1 VSRSTAASRRRT
13 SARTTNRSRSRSSG
27 RRALLGLA
35 VVAVGAVVVIAFPQ
49 LLDGGTTGGSPG
61 APAAPPSAAS
71 VPSTVPPAA
80 VAATV
85 DRVVDGDTVVVVPA
99 AGGERE
105 RIRLIG
111 VDTPET
117 VKPDAPVDCFGP
129 EASAYT
135 TDALPVGST
144 VWLEDDVTQGDADR
158 YDRLLRYVW
167 TEGGGLLNQQLVAS
181 GLGTEDTYDDPYRY
195 RDAFVAAEAEA
206 RDSGAG
212 LWGACG

>member
-13 SARTTNRSRSRSSG
+13 RSSRRSRRS
-27 RRALLGLA
+27 LLGLA
-35 VVAVGAVVVIAFPQ
+35 VVVVGAVLVVLFPQ
-49 LLDGGTTGGSPG
+49 LLDGGAPGGS
-61 APAAPPSAAS
+61 AAPPSA
-71 VPSTVPPAA
+71 VPSAVPAGA
-80 VAATV
+80 DAATV
-85 DRVVDGDTVVVVPA
+85 ERVVDGDTVIVVEA
-99 AGGERE
+99 DGGARE

-117 VKPDAPVDCFGP
+117 VEPGAPVDCFGP

-135 TDALPVGST
+135 TEALPAGST
-144 VWLEDDVTQGDADR
+144 VWLEDDASQGDADR

-167 TEGGGLLNQQLVAS
+167 TEGGGLLNQRLVAS
-181 GLGTEDTYDDPYRY
+181 GLGTEDTYDQPYRY
-195 RDAFVAAEAEA
+195 RDAFVAAEAAA

>member
-13 SARTTNRSRSRSSG
+13 RTRSRSRSSS
-27 RRALLGLA
+27 RRALVGLA

-49 LLDGGTTGGSPG
+49 LLDGGSPNGSSGSAGSSSSTGST
-61 APAAPPSAAS
+61 AS
-71 VPSTVPPAA
+71 VPSSVPPAA

-85 DRVVDGDTVVVVPA
+85 ERVVDGDTVIVIA
-99 AGGERE
+99 AADGARE
-105 RIRLIG
+105 RLRLIG

-129 EASAYT
+129 EASAFT

-144 VWLEDDVTQGDADR
+144 VWLEDDASQGDADR

-181 GLGTEDTYDDPYRY
+181 GLGEEDTYDQPYRY
-195 RDAFVAAEAEA
+195 RDAFVAAEAAA

-212 LWGACG
+212 LWGACR

>member
-1 VSRSTAASRRRT
+1 MSRSPAASRRRT
-13 SARTTNRSRSRSSG
+13 RLSRRT
-27 RRALLGLA
+27 RRALVGLA
-35 VVAVGAVVVIAFPQ
+35 VAVVGAVLVALFPQ
-49 LLDGGTTGGSPG
+49 LLDGDASGGDPAGS
-61 APAAPPSAAS
+61 AAPPSA
-71 VPSTVPPAA
+71 VPAGAA
-80 VAATV
+80 PATV
-85 DRVVDGDTVVVVPA
+85 ERVVDGDTVIVVTTD
-99 AGGERE
+99 GGDRE

-117 VKPDAPVDCFGP
+117 VQPGAPVDCFGP
-129 EASAYT
+129 EASAWT

-144 VWLEDDVTQGDADR
+144 VWLEDDASQGDADR

-195 RDAFVAAEAEA
+195 RDAFVAAEAAA
-206 RDSGAG
+206 RDLGAG

>member
-13 SARTTNRSRSRSSG
+13 RSSARS
-27 RRALLGLA
+27 RRALLGLL
-35 VVAVGAVVVIAFPQ
+35 VVLVGAVVVVAFPQ
-49 LLDGGTTGGSPG
+49 LLDGDGDGDGTAGTAGTAGSAGGS
-61 APAAPPSAAS
+61 AVPPSA
-71 VPSTVPPAA
+71 VPGSA
-80 VAATV
+80 VSATV
-85 DRVVDGDTVVVVPA
+85 ERVVDGDTVIVVTA
-99 AGGERE
+99 EGGDRE

-117 VKPDAPVDCFGP
+117 VAPGAPVDCFGP

-144 VWLEDDVTQGDADR
+144 VWLEDDASQGDADR

-181 GLGTEDTYDDPYRY
+181 GLGTEDTYDEPYRY
-195 RDAFVAAEAEA
+195 RDAFVAAEAAA

-212 LWGACG
+212 LWGVCR

>member
-1 VSRSTAASRRRT
+1 MSRSTAASRRRT
-13 SARTTNRSRSRSSG
+13 RDRSRSRAGG

-49 LLDGGTTGGSPG
+49 LLDGGSPDGSSGSAGTSASTG
-61 APAAPPSAAS
+61 ATAS
-71 VPSTVPPAA
+71 VPSSVPPAA

-85 DRVVDGDTVVVVPA
+85 ERVVDGDTVIVVTA
-99 AGGERE
+99 ADGARE
-105 RIRLIG
+105 RLRLIG

-129 EASAYT
+129 EASAFT

-144 VWLEDDVTQGDADR
+144 VWLEDDASQGDADR

-167 TEGGGLLNQQLVAS
+167 TEGGSLLNQQLVAA
-181 GLGTEDTYDDPYRY
+181 GLGTEDTYDQPYRY
-195 RDAFVAAEAEA
+195 RDAFVAAEAAA
-206 RDSGAG
+206 RDSAAG
-212 LWGACG
+212 LWGACR

>member
-1 VSRSTAASRRRT
+1 MSRSPAASRRRT
-13 SARTTNRSRSRSSG
+13 RLSRRT
-27 RRALLGLA
+27 RRALVGLA
-35 VVAVGAVVVIAFPQ
+35 VAVVGAVLVALFPQ
-49 LLDGGTTGGSPG
+49 LLDGDATGGDTAGS
-61 APAAPPSAAS
+61 AAPPSA
-71 VPSTVPPAA
+71 VPAGAA
-80 VAATV
+80 PATV
-85 DRVVDGDTVVVVPA
+85 ERVVDGDTVIVVTTD
-99 AGGERE
+99 GGDRE

-117 VKPDAPVDCFGP
+117 VQPGAPVDCFGP
-129 EASAYT
+129 EASAWT

-144 VWLEDDVTQGDADR
+144 VWLEDDASQGDADR

>member
-13 SARTTNRSRSRSSG
+13 RSSARS

-35 VVAVGAVVVIAFPQ
+35 VVVVGAVVVIAFPQ
-49 LLDGGTTGGSPG
+49 LLDGGPGGGSPG
-61 APAAPPSAAS
+61 AVAPPSS
-71 VPSTVPPAA
+71 VPAGA
-80 VAATV
+80 VEAGV
-85 DRVVDGDTVVVVPA
+85 ERVVDGDTLVVVTTDD
-99 AGGERE
+99 GRRE

-135 TDALPVGST
+135 TGLLPVGST
-144 VWLEDDVTQGDADR
+144 VWLEDDASQGDADR

-167 TEGGGLLNQQLVAS
+167 TEGGGMLNQQLVAS
-181 GLGTEDTYDDPYRY
+181 GFGTEDTYDQPYRY
-195 RDAFVAAEAEA
+195 RDAFVAAAAAA
-206 RDSGAG
+206 RDAGTG